1 MSPVPPA
8 SPAAPLLAT
17 ALLVILLTITALSVR
32 LCLATGSRS
41 RPPMATEDV
50 ASPDAFA
57 SSMATFAGARR

>member
-32 LCLATGSRS
+32 LCLATGAEAARPWLPRTSRALTRS
-41 RPPMATEDV
+41 PHPWPRP
-50 ASPDAFA
+50 
-57 SSMATFAGARR
+57 AGARR